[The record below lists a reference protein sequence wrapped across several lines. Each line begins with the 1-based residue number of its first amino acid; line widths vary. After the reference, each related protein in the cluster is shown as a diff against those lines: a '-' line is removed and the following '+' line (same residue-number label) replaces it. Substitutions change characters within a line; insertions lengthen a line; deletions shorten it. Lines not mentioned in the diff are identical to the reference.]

1 MSVVNIASKS
11 FNTPVM
17 LAPMAGTSS
26 VAFRIICHEYGSAY
40 QPTELVSAR
49 SIVYSG
55 FEKSFRYMQFDRE
68 QEGLGCIQL
77 FGSDPADFEYA
88 INRICDDDR
97 LKNVDVIDINMGCPV
112 PKVVKTGAGSALMKT
127 PKLAGEIVRK
137 SLKVCESYGKVLT
150 VKTRVGFTDD
160 DKARNAGADFV
171 KELADNGAM
180 LIAVHGRT
188 ATQMYHG
195 VADIG
200 AITKMHEA
208 VLSYGI
214 PYIANGDITD
224 YRSAINMLDNT
235 GADGLMIG
243 RAAQGNPW
251 IFDEVNKAIKV
262 YEEKGSKDISID
274 IPLVSFEERKRML
287 LRELKDTCKY
297 KEEDFA
303 VREMRPS
310 MISYIKGMPGAAK
323 LKVSLCAALTVKE
336 VEEVL
341 WEAK

>member
-1 MSVVNIASKS
+1 MSDFRIGNKE
-11 FNTPVM
+11 FHTPVM

-26 VAFRIICHEYGSAY
+26 VAFRIICHEFGSAY

-55 FEKSFRYMQFDRE
+55 FDKSFRYMLFDKE
-68 QEGLGCIQL
+68 KEGLGCIQF

-88 INRICDDDR
+88 INKVCENEQ
-97 LKNVDVIDINMGCPV
+97 LKDVSIIDINMGCPV

-127 PKLAGEIVRK
+127 PELAGQIVKTAR
-137 SLKVCESYGKVLT
+137 KVCEANGKSLT
-150 VKTRVGFTDD
+150 VKTRVGFTDE
-160 DKARNAGADFV
+160 DKALGKGIEFAKV
-171 KELADNGAM
+171 LADNGAE

-195 VADIG
+195 DADID
-200 AITKMHEA
+200 AIAKMREA
-208 VLSYGI
+208 VANYGV
-214 PYIANGDITD
+214 PFIANGDIVD
-224 YRSAINMLDNT
+224 GPSAIRMLST
-235 GADGLMIG
+235 TKADGLMIG

-251 IFDEVNKAIKV
+251 VFDEVKKAIEI
-262 YEEKGSKDISID
+262 YEQTGEVVDTASVIT
-274 IPLVSFEERKRML
+274 FEERKAML

-310 MISYIKGMPGAAK
+310 MMAYIKGMPGAAK
-323 LKVSLCAALTVKE
+323 LKVDLCAALTVKE
-336 VEEVL
+336 VEEIL
-341 WEAK
+341 WRQ